1 MNPSLSNAADLLN
14 SVAIHVL
21 RRAAEADRS
30 SGLTSA
36 RLSALSVVVF
46 RGPLSLGALAE
57 AKGVRPATMTGIV
70 GGLQRDG
77 LIRRKPH
84 GADGRSVLVEAT
96 PTGKRLLARARKRRI
111 DTIAEKLE
119 GLSSDELDLLW
130 RAGHLL
136 ESRFALR
143 PWQPV
148 TASDAAEKMASKPR
162 AGSKAP

>member
-1 MNPSLSNAADLLN
+1 MNRSLSNVADLLN

-21 RRAAEADRS
+21 RCATEADRS

-46 RGPLSLGALAE
+46 RGPLSLGALAAAE
-57 AKGVRPATMTGIV
+57 AVRPATMTGIV
-70 GGLQRDG
+70 GGLQQDG

-96 PTGKRLLARARKRRI
+96 PSGKRLLTRARKRRI

-119 GLSSDELDLLW
+119 GLSPDELDLLW
-130 RAGHLL
+130 GAGHLL
-136 ESRFALR
+136 ESRFAL
-143 PWQPV
+143 Q
-148 TASDAAEKMASKPR
+148 
-162 AGSKAP
+162 